1 MTREEPSWEVFLKD
15 LKQQCED
22 NNGSKTISVIV
33 FCEEEDTLKQ
43 FLKYIDA
50 IDGSSNSNLLQEV
63 PVVLSPIGYYTK
75 EITTDQGWQV
85 ELNISC
91 MPPPWKTTSIDLIPL
106 LLKSE
111 DPKSSMCFILLV
123 DWVKEDQSYW
133 LEDMNELFTK
143 CNQIQPDVSKHNS
156 LMMINSDYCKH
167 LETTHA
173 RWSAS
178 TVDFM
183 HQSLRIMALNLGLSI
198 YSDKNDSVL
207 ATKSATGI
215 LLTGEERKE
224 LSDLVHLESLN
235 IIQGSDSLSKIS
247 MIDESFLTSAYS
259 KDLDK
264 LRQDYANTIPQMKT
278 RDNKATVETS
288 DTQESVSIPDVQE
301 QLEHL
306 YNLQKKQSSTKR
318 LQQHQQQQLDSHQS
332 VIQETITTAIMNGGK
347 SDYNNEPLKA
357 ATISPGEDDDALDS
371 LVDNIVQRHQM
382 S

>member
-1 MTREEPSWEVFLKD
+1 
-15 LKQQCED
+15 
-22 NNGSKTISVIV
+22 
-33 FCEEEDTLKQ
+33 
-43 FLKYIDA
+43 
-50 IDGSSNSNLLQEV
+50 
-63 PVVLSPIGYYTK
+63 
-75 EITTDQGWQV
+75 
-85 ELNISC
+85 
-91 MPPPWKTTSIDLIPL
+91 
-106 LLKSE
+106 
-111 DPKSSMCFILLV
+111 
-123 DWVKEDQSYW
+123 
-133 LEDMNELFTK
+133 
-143 CNQIQPDVSKHNS
+143 
-156 LMMINSDYCKH
+156 
-167 LETTHA
+167 
-173 RWSAS
+173 
-178 TVDFM
+178 
-183 HQSLRIMALNLGLSI
+183 MALNLGLSI

-247 MIDESFLTSAYS
+247 MIDESFPTSAYS